1 MRFIAGN
8 PAFKLQK
15 QSTAAA
21 KNVVK
26 GREQMQIVTADSK
39 LQKKKYLAFRHA
51 LYRGDEA
58 YVCTSEFVVENFLY
72 QTTAFA
78 RSCSVQPVMV
88 LDNGIAA
95 QCMLI
100 HHSRLNLMQIAF
112 FEALPDQ
119 QAAVDILLQYA
130 KTEARRIG
138 VPEIIVGLNGHISC
152 GVGILTEGFH
162 KISFDSNYNKPYY
175 ADYFAGMQ
183 RKEGCSTYRGL
194 CVESMQMLCVPNTSI
209 TVRTADMKHYEEEME
224 LFRSL
229 CDRTL
234 GTTNLYFPT
243 DERHFYEL
251 TKDLKA
257 FLKPENILFAM
268 SGTEA
273 VGFLFWHPDF
283 NQVLRAGRKYSLAGI
298 GWQFLSGQKRIDT
311 VKINAIGVLPE
322 YQGTA
327 TVLLLDR
334 MAQYLGNRFRFYET
348 TFVWDNN
355 EKSTRL
361 NQHFVQSVYRK
372 YAVYFD
378 KVNYD

>member
-1 MRFIAGN
+1 M
-8 PAFKLQK
+8 
-15 QSTAAA
+15 
-21 KNVVK
+21 
-26 GREQMQIVTADSK
+26 QMQIAAAESQK
-39 LQKKKYLAFRHA
+39 QKKEFLAFRHA
-51 LYRGDEA
+51 LYRGDES

-72 QTTAFA
+72 QTTAFSRA
-78 RSCSVQPVMV
+78 CSMQPVMV

-100 HHSRLNLMQIAF
+100 HHPRLNLMQIAF
-112 FEALPDQ
+112 FEALPGQ
-119 QAAVDILLQYA
+119 QKAVDMLLQYA

-152 GVGILTEGFH
+152 GVGILTEGFN

-175 ADYFAGMQ
+175 ADYFTGLQ
-183 RKEGCSTYRGL
+183 RKEMCTTYRGL
-194 CVESMQMLCVPNTSI
+194 VAESIMKLHVPVTGL
-209 TVRTADMKHYEEEME
+209 TVRTIDLKYYEEEME

-243 DERHFYEL
+243 EKRHFYEL
-251 TKDLKA
+251 TKDMKA

-283 NQVLRAGRKYSLAGI
+283 NQVLRAGRQYSLAGI
-298 GWQFLSGQKRIDT
+298 GWQFLFGQKRIDT

-334 MAQYLGNRFRFYET
+334 MAQHTGNRFRFYET

-361 NQHFVQSVYRK
+361 NQHFVQSGYRK
-372 YAVYFD
+372 YAVYYD
-378 KVNYD
+378 KVNHD